1 MNSKVV
7 ASEYVDYDNKKL
19 KPNDSDQVEVK
30 YRMRRKMVDVKDI
43 DFVDLP
49 PDYRLSQVMRRVPFI
64 NYTDSVRL
72 EMGTS
77 MLKQSIPLPNAERPL
92 VDTGNELEDNVLDEK
107 FRYPKGKV
115 KDITEDNIVIELP
128 EDGTIINVPR
138 RTAIQGAND
147 VDIYIEP
154 KVKKGQTLKEGDVIA
169 GPVGLSKETYK
180 SGINALVLFHA
191 MFGYVNEDA
200 VVVSES
206 FANRMCHYS
215 LIDLSVDIRNS
226 AALKWIAPIGTKVK
240 YHDPVLT
247 IYRAQRLDELN
258 KKIKDQLGGILG
270 DLDEYT
276 TEDSLEVPNNI
287 DEAWVSDVCIQKNLK
302 PYIPRSVKKPDNSF
316 TETSQTVIDEYEK
329 NKDRKIIYDK
339 FPEYI
344 ASDTLDP
351 VSMDG
356 KTYKI
361 VYTVRIRLIKKTIL
375 MKGSKLTNRYGGKGV
390 ISEVLPDEEMPIIEE
405 KDGTRKRVDVV
416 MNPYSTI
423 NRKIPSVLLESGLGS
438 IAHKIHDLVDQY
450 KTTAEGKKKIMPMI
464 KKYYPGRYDKMDVDE
479 FIKYHNSHKLEEVYY
494 FNVGSYTTKY
504 SPKLVTEW
512 MDELGVESQSK
523 VLLPQTELVDLDELK
538 ANLSEDEYKKAVEK
552 MKGKYT
558 EVDKPLMCGY
568 ITMMELFKIPY
579 YDEKVTSSLFGTGP
593 GMVNEYKDSPILG
606 HGKYRETG
614 QMIGEMELS
623 AYLARNVRQFIDYS
637 RGDTARQ
644 DSLEFVNNLLGLG
657 LTIQDDSGYNLG
669 GSGGLKDRLNKMK
682 VKFRLKK

>member
-92 VDTGNELEDNVLDEK
+92 VDTGNELEDNVLNEK

-154 KVKKGQTLKEGDVIA
+154 KVKKGQTLKEGDIIA

-344 ASDTLDP
+344 ASDTLDS

-375 MKGSKLTNRYGGKGV
+375 MKGSKLTNR
-390 ISEVLPDEEMPIIEE
+390 L
-405 KDGTRKRVDVV
+405 
-416 MNPYSTI
+416 
-423 NRKIPSVLLESGLGS
+423 KIG
-438 IAHKIHDLVDQY
+438 A
-450 KTTAEGKKKIMPMI
+450 
-464 KKYYPGRYDKMDVDE
+464 
-479 FIKYHNSHKLEEVYY
+479 
-494 FNVGSYTTKY
+494 
-504 SPKLVTEW
+504 
-512 MDELGVESQSK
+512 
-523 VLLPQTELVDLDELK
+523 
-538 ANLSEDEYKKAVEK
+538 
-552 MKGKYT
+552 
-558 EVDKPLMCGY
+558 
-568 ITMMELFKIPY
+568 
-579 YDEKVTSSLFGTGP
+579 
-593 GMVNEYKDSPILG
+593 
-606 HGKYRETG
+606 
-614 QMIGEMELS
+614 
-623 AYLARNVRQFIDYS
+623 
-637 RGDTARQ
+637 
-644 DSLEFVNNLLGLG
+644 
-657 LTIQDDSGYNLG
+657 
-669 GSGGLKDRLNKMK
+669 
-682 VKFRLKK
+682 